1 MSNYRPISVIS
12 YLGKILEKSV
22 KHQLVQ
28 YLNKFG
34 FITNYPWR
42 T

>member
-1 MSNYRPISVIS
+1 MSNYIPISVIS

-28 YLNKFG
+28 YLNKCVF
-34 FITNYPWR
+34 FTN
-42 T
+42 